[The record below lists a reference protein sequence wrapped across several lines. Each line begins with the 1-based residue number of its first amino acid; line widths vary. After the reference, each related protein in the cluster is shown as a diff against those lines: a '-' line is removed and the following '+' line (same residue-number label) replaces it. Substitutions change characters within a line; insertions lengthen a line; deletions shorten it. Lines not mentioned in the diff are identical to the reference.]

1 MNIISAFRQLFF
13 SKFYL
18 LIPTSIIVLACLGSA
33 GVYYI
38 AIKGNSP
45 LNSFQM
51 FLCVAAAM
59 SYLALLLGQFQK
71 ESLFKVLLFAFLIE
85 TILLVFNL
93 TF

>member
-33 GVYYI
+33 AVYYI

-45 LNSFQM
+45 LFFSNVS
-51 FLCVAAAM
+51 LC
-59 SYLALLLGQFQK
+59 SSCH
-71 ESLFKVLLFAFLIE
+71 ELFGVIVG
-85 TILLVFNL
+85 TIPKRKFI
-93 TF
+93 